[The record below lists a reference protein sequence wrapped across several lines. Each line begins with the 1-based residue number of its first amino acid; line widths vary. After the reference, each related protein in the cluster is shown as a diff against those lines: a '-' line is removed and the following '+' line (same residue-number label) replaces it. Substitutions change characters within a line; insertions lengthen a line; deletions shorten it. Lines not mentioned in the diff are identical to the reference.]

1 MTFLLLFPCGRKVGL
16 WLPEICMFLNE
27 AHFCPLLKVTLFLDF
42 ASACR
47 QGQFRDSL
55 VLLKLDQAECPE
67 AGIRYKSQAQNNGV
81 RFDL

>member
-1 MTFLLLFPCGRKVGL
+1 
-16 WLPEICMFLNE
+16 MFLNE
-27 AHFCPLLKVTLFLDF
+27 ANFCPLLEVAFFLDF

-55 VLLKLDQAECPE
+55 VLLKLDQVECPE

>member
-1 MTFLLLFPCGRKVGL
+1 MFPCGRKGGL
-16 WLPEICMFLNE
+16 WPLEKCMFLNE
-27 AHFCPLLKVTLFLDF
+27 AHFCPLLKVAPFLDF

-81 RFDL
+81 HFDL